1 MSIDICHDVLWMC
14 FEWSSSPRRRILH
27 GMLPMRTRF
36 LDHQLTGAF
45 LARTVWRHSCSPTSP
60 VWNVLRPFFRSA
72 LLAPWSKSSFSRM
85 RSEGF
90 PSFECVCVC
99 HTLFLRVSSCPHFP
113 RRQGGQACH
122 IQPGPTKLG
131 CDRGSTKGRFG
142 VYLPIYPHAVTPLFH
157 GLIHGSSCSSQKTGF
172 PPHFSATCALHFS
185 RASEEWTP
193 CSHRDSFEV

>member
-1 MSIDICHDVLWMC
+1 MYVYIQCSLKASESYLQLFTSPCCESLQALTCEFSQTRVTGRSRPGGRFMSIDICHDVLWMC

-99 HTLFLRVSSCPHFP
+99 
-113 RRQGGQACH
+113 
-122 IQPGPTKLG
+122 
-131 CDRGSTKGRFG
+131 
-142 VYLPIYPHAVTPLFH
+142 VTPCF
-157 GLIHGSSCSSQKTGF
+157 
-172 PPHFSATCALHFS
+172 
-185 RASEEWTP
+185 
-193 CSHRDSFEV
+193 